1 MGPLIEITNVPIEIE
16 MKVSHAKLEY
26 TRGTAELEISR
37 DNGGLSIKSRPIRLN
52 IDTFEARNSVVPT
65 AVRSIQQ
72 SAEKGRQAAYQATA
86 TYAQQGELLLK
97 TQIGEELVT
106 QFAADA
112 AAKDVK
118 TNIGIQFLPSV
129 GPELDWDPGEVN
141 IRFEMDKLKIAVTKL
156 AMLAERQ
163 INYLFH
169 DRINGILPPF
179 VNMGVLGLN
188 YGLQASQFTATSTT
202 AECQTLSN
210 PMYVH
215 SIPNNNDNQD
225 IVSMGT
231 NSALLAKN
239 SHRKCLSG
247 DGYPDD
253 GYCTKL

>member
-112 AAKDVK
+112 GAKDVK

-129 GPELDWDPGEVN
+129 GPELDWDAGEETL
-141 IRFEMDKLKIAVTKL
+141 RCEML
-156 AMLAERQ
+156 
-163 INYLFH
+163 
-169 DRINGILPPF
+169 
-179 VNMGVLGLN
+179 
-188 YGLQASQFTATSTT
+188 
-202 AECQTLSN
+202 
-210 PMYVH
+210 
-215 SIPNNNDNQD
+215 
-225 IVSMGT
+225 
-231 NSALLAKN
+231 
-239 SHRKCLSG
+239 
-247 DGYPDD
+247 
-253 GYCTKL
+253 